1 MMTMIM
7 RQNLLFKEENSIVY
21 ENIYKFSKNTAY
33 TFKNTYTY
41 VILIYM
47 CIVLLSFDC
56 LYMKNVFYYELLR
69 ILLTKQIRVY

>member
-1 MMTMIM
+1 MMIM
-7 RQNLLFKEENSIVY
+7 IIRQNLLFKEENNIVFVQTSIY
-21 ENIYKFSKNTAY
+21 LYKFSKNTAY

-47 CIVLLSFDC
+47 CIILLSFDC

-69 ILLTKQIRVY
+69 ILLT